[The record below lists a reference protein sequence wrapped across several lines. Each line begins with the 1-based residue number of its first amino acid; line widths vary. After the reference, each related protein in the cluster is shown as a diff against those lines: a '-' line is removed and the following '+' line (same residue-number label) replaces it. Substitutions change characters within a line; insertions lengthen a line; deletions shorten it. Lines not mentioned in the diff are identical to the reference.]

1 MNHLSE
7 QEIVS
12 IAEHVAKTTHKDSIL
27 FLEKEYTMKSAL
39 DFLESWIKVSGYTY
53 RHEELNDGQHR
64 HMYLI
69 QHDMGIKWSYLANIC
84 QFLFE
89 ELDKKKGSIAFVKTE
104 NTLAITVDSF
114 CQWSEAVV
122 ACHRETTRL
131 YYGCRRSI
139 TAWVFGMASTNNNN
153 TKVGNVVMY
162 LLIFS
167 TFLLAIVLKD
177 QNLYGLTSVAAT
189 SIKRYM
195 RHRTVTLCGKK
206 LKSLLPLLWHI
217 VLRNSCFRSDASIR
231 MWFVFHFYCCSL
243 LSFSY

>member
-1 MNHLSE
+1 M
-7 QEIVS
+7 I
-12 IAEHVAKTTHKDSIL
+12 
-27 FLEKEYTMKSAL
+27 
-39 DFLESWIKVSGYTY
+39 WG
-53 RHEELNDGQHR
+53 LNG
-64 HMYLI
+64 LI
-69 QHDMGIKWSYLANIC
+69 YLANIC

-114 CQWSEAVV
+114 CQWSEAVL

-206 LKSLLPLLWHI
+206 LKSLLYLERRLTI
-217 VLRNSCFRSDASIR
+217 NLSNYMEFRYQGATASTSKVLMLNLHHLKMGKEYI
-231 MWFVFHFYCCSL
+231 Y
-243 LSFSY
+243 